1 MASRLSAIETFERY
15 IWQRYFEHAHARS
28 SSLVKFARHHARIWI
43 EKVRVLEHLN
53 QRKPENEFEIIR
65 LCTVQ
70 VEEISMLFANAQYL
84 CYQWYTYSQPPFFSF
99 VVLLNLLR
107 RHTTGPEPR
116 SKVALSFGDRIC
128 TTRSRRTMQTTLPAL
143 SPTFTD
149 PKSKDDRFKLRIRGS
164 MLVALMVAAWGRRSE
179 ALASSDKNGLAPS
192 EPIIVTAMRSMAVG
206 HPRLQQLA
214 HPYAPLHPIQ
224 QDISNRPAVLSHTD
238 MPRQQ
243 DFQSRNVHSSG
254 QQYQT
259 SQQAHANVD
268 FNEDLA
274 TFLDPVLGATSSTY
288 DDMLSL
294 NSLLQSSVGLDSTSW
309 LGSTLGPTPEDGV
322 EIEGPSSLT
331 EFLPSL

>member
-1 MASRLSAIETFERY
+1 MTVIEAAKNHMYPKDPSTVLSANTFGGRS
-15 IWQRYFEHAHARS
+15 ARSCIS

-70 VEEISMLFANAQYL
+70 VEEISMLFANAQAWTAIEGSAVIWRPDL
-84 CYQWYTYSQPPFFSF
+84 HNKKQTNDANDSPSSQPN
-99 VVLLNLLR
+99 V
-107 RHTTGPEPR
+107 H
-116 SKVALSFGDRIC
+116 I
-128 TTRSRRTMQTTLPAL
+128 
-143 SPTFTD
+143 D
-149 PKSKDDRFKLRIRGS
+149 PKSKDDRFKLQIRGS
-164 MLVALMVAAWGRRSE
+164 MLVALMVAAWERRSE
-179 ALASSDKNGLAPS
+179 ALASSDENGLAPS
-192 EPIIVTAMRSMAVG
+192 EPIIQ
-206 HPRLQQLA
+206 PA

-224 QDISNRPAVLSHTD
+224 RDISNRPAVLSHTD

-243 DFQSRNVHSSG
+243 DFRSRDVHSSG

-259 SQQAHANVD
+259 SQQVHANVD

-322 EIEGPSSLT
+322 EIKGPSSLT